1 MSRAK
6 TGRVSKE
13 LEAALKEELR
23 EVTRRY
29 KGDEAIPEGKK
40 EGEFVYGTVERMR
53 VIDRALKLEG
63 LKLKVDDE
71 GFGSEFGK

>member
-1 MSRAK
+1 MS
-6 TGRVSKE
+6 RVSKGKVSRE

-23 EVTRRY
+23 EVTRKY
-29 KGDEAIPEGKK
+29 GKDDVIPEGKK
-40 EGEFVYGTVERMR
+40 LGEFVYGTVERMR

-71 GFGSEFGK
+71 GFGSEFK